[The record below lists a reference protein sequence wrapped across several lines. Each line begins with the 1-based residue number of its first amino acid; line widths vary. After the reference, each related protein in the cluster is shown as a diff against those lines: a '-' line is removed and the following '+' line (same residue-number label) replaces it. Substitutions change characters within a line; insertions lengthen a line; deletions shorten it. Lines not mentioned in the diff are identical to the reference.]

1 MYSTSRPLIFLG
13 LLVGSALVVAPMIAV
28 GLPKSLAIC
37 LALLIVGAAAAAV
50 GSRFSGYLA
59 GQVAL
64 GGVAFMAIAG
74 LFGISAVHHALPQVN
89 GFLVFVVMLVLEI
102 GALVGLVALYYGIR
116 RKAAVAALHRLAQR
130 RGWRYEPAAEVPVP
144 GPNTAARLHSVP
156 DDATSTTGRDVL
168 YAVANGLS
176 VTVFNRFS
184 DSGIRRQTVWL
195 VHLPMPLPYL
205 EPAPYLAPP
214 TDAER
219 SDFGRAVLTDEVR
232 RAARQQGFPSSWW
245 IEGGYLCTIW
255 DEGGAGDPAPVT
267 TREEYVDR
275 LTGLASRLPWPALHP
290 YAPWGAPDFPDS

>member
-59 GQVAL
+59 GQ
-64 GGVAFMAIAG
+64 
-74 LFGISAVHHALPQVN
+74 
-89 GFLVFVVMLVLEI
+89 
-102 GALVGLVALYYGIR
+102 VALYYGIR

-290 YAPWGAPDFPDS
+290 YAPR